1 MRVLVLGNRLACK
14 DFLCLLIHAEA
25 SYSRV
30 APAQLLPLYV
40 LLVEVIILANKYFW
54 GQLGHA
60 SIPWINNPMV
70 GYKTKRRKVEDEKE
84 LHEL

>member
-14 DFLCLLIHAEA
+14 DFLCLLIHA
-25 SYSRV
+25 
-30 APAQLLPLYV
+30 LYV